1 MAIISKNGIVA
12 KKVGMTRIE
21 VEDGVIIPV
30 TLVQVAQQQVTKVL
44 DQKKDGYS
52 GYQVGY
58 QVKSVKNL
66 NKPDVSRLRKS
77 GVEVNYSKF
86 MEFRTPEDGQDSYQ
100 LGASL
105 TAKLFDN
112 VSNVDVTSLSKG
124 RGFQGA
130 VKRWNASI
138 GRMSHGSRF
147 HRRPGSLGQ
156 CTSPGRV
163 FKNKHQPGQMGNV
176 KVTLNNI
183 KIVDVDVE
191 NNIIALKGSVP
202 GHRECFLEIRESVR
216 SKKGRS

>member
-1 MAIISKNGIVA
+1 MARISRGIVA
-12 KKVGMTRIE
+12 KKVGMTRVE
-21 VEDGVIIPV
+21 VEAGVVIPV
-30 TLVQVAQQQVTKVL
+30 TLIQVAQQQVTKVL
-44 DQKKDGYS
+44 DQKKDGYF

-58 QVKSVKNL
+58 QVKSIKNL
-66 NKPDVSRLRKS
+66 NKSDINRLRKS
-77 GVEVNYSKF
+77 GVEANYSSF
-86 MEFRTPEDGQDSYQ
+86 MEFRTSAGDQENHQ
-100 LGASL
+100 LGTQL

-112 VSNVDVTSLSKG
+112 VSSVDVTSLSKG

-176 KVTLNNI
+176 KVTLSNI
-183 KIVDVDVE
+183 KIIDIDVE
-191 NNIIALKGSVP
+191 NNIIALKGSIP
-202 GHRECFLEIRESVR
+202 GHRECFLEIRESTR
-216 SKKGRS
+216 TKGHS

>member
-1 MAIISKNGIVA
+1 
-12 KKVGMTRIE
+12 
-21 VEDGVIIPV
+21 
-30 TLVQVAQQQVTKVL
+30 
-44 DQKKDGYS
+44 
-52 GYQVGY
+52 
-58 QVKSVKNL
+58 
-66 NKPDVSRLRKS
+66 
-77 GVEVNYSKF
+77 
-86 MEFRTPEDGQDSYQ
+86 MEFRTSAVEKETHP
-100 LGASL
+100 LGTSL

-176 KVTLNNI
+176 KVTLSNI
-183 KIVDVDVE
+183 KVVDVDVE

-216 SKKGRS
+216 TKKGRS